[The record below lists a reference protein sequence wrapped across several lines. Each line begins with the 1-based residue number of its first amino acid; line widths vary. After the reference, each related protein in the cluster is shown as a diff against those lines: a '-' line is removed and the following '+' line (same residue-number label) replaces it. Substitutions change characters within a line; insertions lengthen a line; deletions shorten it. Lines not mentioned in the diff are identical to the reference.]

1 MLEYQLSQQRMQN
14 ALSSDAPRIYLNGF
28 GITATLGD
36 IMILL
41 EANGKPVGVLNM
53 SYTVATTLAA
63 RLGALINTFQERT
76 GRPMLTIDAV
86 AELLGRDQEQNSTPA
101 EPAPTPQGKN
111 GARRKPRMDNQR
123 QPRSAVQ

>member
-86 AELLGRDQEQNSTPA
+86 AELLGRDQEQNSTP
-101 EPAPTPQGKN
+101 EPASTPQGKN
-111 GARRKPRMDNQR
+111 GARRKPRTDNQR

>member
-1 MLEYQLSQQRMQN
+1 MTSYNPNSKIPRFNPQSDLQRKGRPMLEYQLSQQRMQN

-63 RLGALINTFQERT
+63 SAERAAAWHRELFDLVQSRREFRLLV
-76 GRPMLTIDAV
+76 PLKLT
-86 AELLGRDQEQNSTPA
+86 LR
-101 EPAPTPQGKN
+101 
-111 GARRKPRMDNQR
+111 
-123 QPRSAVQ
+123 

>member
-86 AELLGRDQEQNSTPA
+86 AELLGRDQEQNTTPA
-101 EPAPTPQGKN
+101 EPAAVPRGRN
-111 GARRKPRMDNQR
+111 GARHKPRRANQQQQR
-123 QPRSAVQ
+123 APVQ

>member
-86 AELLGRDQEQNSTPA
+86 AELLGRDQEQNSPP
-101 EPAPTPQGKN
+101 EPAPKPQGKN
-111 GARRKPRMDNQR
+111 GARRKPGMDNQR